1 LAASKLSGS
10 RSINV
15 LVDPS
20 VRDAEIVVSEGISNR
35 KAVLVS
41 GRCRVEYVGR
51 AKSNLEP
58 GERIVIV
65 KADGSL
71 LVHRSTGYEPV
82 NWMPG
87 GDALYNVRTDG
98 QTLQIRA
105 QRKKPAETVSIVFDE
120 IQLVASLV
128 LSDSGEFSLYASEE
142 DMQKAILLKPDLLE
156 EHFRPITYEK
166 KVAPGFVDVYGEDKD
181 GKFVVVEIKRKTAG
195 KEAAMQLA
203 RYVEAIRGRTNR
215 EIRGILVAPGT
226 GKDVL
231 RTLTTLGLEYKHLDP
246 RRCAETLTR
255 VRTKKLADF
264 LKES

>member
-1 LAASKLSGS
+1 VPGSKSM
-10 RSINV
+10 NV
-15 LVDPS
+15 LVRPNI
-20 VRDAEIVVSEGISNR
+20 RDAETAISEGILG
-35 KAVLVS
+35 KMVVLVA
-41 GRCRVEYVGR
+41 GRCRVQYVGR

-58 GERIVIV
+58 GERILII

-71 LVHRSTGYEPV
+71 LVHRSIGYEPV

-87 GDALYNVRTDG
+87 GDVFYNVQAKE
-98 QTLQIRA
+98 QTLQVRA
-105 QRKKPAETVSIVFDE
+105 QRKKPAETVNVIFDE
-120 IQLVASLV
+120 IQLVLSLL
-128 LSDSGEFSLYASEE
+128 LSDVGEFSLYASEE

-156 EHFRPITYEK
+156 EGFRPISYEK

-203 RYVEAIRGRTNR
+203 RYIEAVRGRANR
-215 EIRGILVAPGT
+215 EVRGILVAPGT

-231 RTLTTLGLEYKHLDP
+231 RTLAILGLEYKHLDP

-255 VRTKKLADF
+255 VRTKKLTDF

>member
-1 LAASKLSGS
+1 MPGSKSM
-10 RSINV
+10 NV
-15 LVDPS
+15 LVRPNI
-20 VRDAEIVVSEGISNR
+20 RDAETAISEGILS
-35 KAVLVS
+35 KMVVLVA
-41 GRCRVEYVGR
+41 GRCRVQYVGR

-58 GERIVIV
+58 GERILII

-71 LVHRSTGYEPV
+71 LVHRSVGYEPV

-87 GDALYNVRTDG
+87 GDVFYNVQAKE
-98 QTLQIRA
+98 QTLQVRA
-105 QRKKPAETVSIVFDE
+105 QRKKPAETVNVMFDE
-120 IQLVASLV
+120 IQLVVSLL
-128 LSDSGEFSLYASEE
+128 LSDVGEFSLYASEE
-142 DMQKAILLKPDLLE
+142 DMQRAILLKPDLLE
-156 EHFRPITYEK
+156 EGFRPISYEK

-203 RYVEAIRGRTNR
+203 RYIEAVRGRTNR
-215 EIRGILVAPGT
+215 EVRGILVAPGT

-231 RTLTTLGLEYKHLDP
+231 RTLAVLGLEYKHLDP

-264 LKES
+264 LEES

>member
-1 LAASKLSGS
+1 M
-10 RSINV
+10 NV
-15 LVDPS
+15 LVDPGI
-20 VRDAEIVVSEGISNR
+20 RDAETAISEGILS
-35 KAVLVS
+35 KMAVLVA
-41 GRCRVEYVGR
+41 GRCWVEYVGR

-58 GERIVIV
+58 GERILII

-71 LVHRSTGYEPV
+71 LIHRSSGYEPV

-87 GDALYNVRTDG
+87 SGVFYSVQAKGQMLQVRAL
-98 QTLQIRA
+98 
-105 QRKKPAETVSIVFDE
+105 RKKPAETVNVVFDE
-120 IQLVASLV
+120 IQLVVSLL
-128 LSDSGEFSLYASEE
+128 LSDAGEFSLYASEE
-142 DMQKAILLKPDLLE
+142 DMQRAILLKPDLLE
-156 EHFRPITYEK
+156 ERFKPIAYEK

-203 RYVEAIRGRTNR
+203 RYIEAVRGRTNR
-215 EIRGILVAPGT
+215 EVRGILVAPGT

-231 RTLTTLGLEYKHLDP
+231 RTLAALGLEYKHLDP

-264 LKES
+264 V

>member
-1 LAASKLSGS
+1 M
-10 RSINV
+10 NV
-15 LVDPS
+15 LVRPS
-20 VRDAEIVVSEGISNR
+20 IRDAETAISEGILS
-35 KAVLVS
+35 KMVVLVA
-41 GRCRVEYVGR
+41 GRCRVQYVGR

-58 GERIVIV
+58 GERILII

-71 LVHRSTGYEPV
+71 LVHRSIGYEPV

-87 GDALYNVRTDG
+87 GDVFYNVQAKE
-98 QTLQIRA
+98 QTLQVRA
-105 QRKKPAETVSIVFDE
+105 QRKKPAETVNVMFDE
-120 IQLVASLV
+120 IQLVVSLL
-128 LSDSGEFSLYASEE
+128 LSDVGEFSLYASEE

-195 KEAAMQLA
+195 KEAAVQLA
-203 RYVEAIRGRTNR
+203 RYVEAIRERTNR
-215 EIRGILVAPGT
+215 EVRGILVAPGT

-255 VRTKKLADF
+255 VHTKKLADF